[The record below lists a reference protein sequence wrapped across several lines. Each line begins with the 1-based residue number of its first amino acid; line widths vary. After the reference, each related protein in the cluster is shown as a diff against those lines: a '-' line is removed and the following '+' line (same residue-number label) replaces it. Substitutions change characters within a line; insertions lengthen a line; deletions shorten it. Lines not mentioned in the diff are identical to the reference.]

1 MSVIN
6 QMLKDLEQRRAQG
19 FDNNAEMLDDLDVG
33 AASGPPANGRS
44 NVWRVFVVFLLV
56 AIIATW
62 VYLNAT
68 SKQDEDVVEV
78 KPAEAT
84 EPKISDYKS
93 IVQEVVVEDKQ
104 PSQLIT
110 ETTVLKG
117 IDKTTE
123 EIKNNIEP
131 VEEEVKIT
139 SVAVDAEPLKESV
152 SKASNSEIK
161 ISAILPSPLLAT
173 GEREIIT
180 VYGAGFIAPLNITME
195 WDAGRAFKELEPWQ
209 VKVNSETEI
218 QLHINLGSVED
229 EWRLLI
235 KQVDGSEQAEYKF
248 SVLDMPVKETEPE
261 VMLDKE
267 KTSEKKNE
275 VSFTKVNRTLTI
287 DEKVNLAYS
296 KAQFLIQQG
305 KIKQAKESL
314 YEVLALDFSHLQARQ
329 SLSAILFREQ
339 AYDEAIEV
347 LKLSSIQ
354 HPEHVPFT
362 LLLARIYTER
372 GQDPLAV
379 DLLERLQPAVA
390 PNSEYYALLAAL
402 YQRSAQYKN
411 AADVYKKLLVNFPS
425 HAVWWMGLGLSLQ
438 SLQQNQNALD
448 AYKRSLQTQGLSNEL
463 RRFVKTRITQLTG

>member
-19 FDNNAEMLDDLDVG
+19 FDNNVDMLDDLEAG
-33 AASGPPANGRS
+33 AASGLPANGRS

-68 SKQDEDVVEV
+68 SKQDEDIAVA
-78 KPAEAT
+78 KPAEVT
-84 EPKISDYKS
+84 EPEISVYKS
-93 IVQEVVVEDKQ
+93 IVQEAIVKDKELSQPVVETIVLEDRDK
-104 PSQLIT
+104 IA
-110 ETTVLKG
+110 
-117 IDKTTE
+117 E
-123 EIKNNIEP
+123 EIKSG
-131 VEEEVKIT
+131 VEKAEKNVEIK
-139 SVAVDAEPLKESV
+139 SLAVDAEPIKESV
-152 SKASNSEIK
+152 SKASNSEII
-161 ISAILPSPLLAT
+161 ISAIVPSPLVAT

-209 VKVNSETEI
+209 VKVISETEI
-218 QLHINLGSVED
+218 QLHVNLGIAED

-235 KQVDGSEQAEYKF
+235 NPLDGSEQADYKF
-248 SVLDMPVKETEPE
+248 TVSAMAVKETEPE
-261 VMLDKE
+261 VIPAKE
-267 KTSEKKNE
+267 KNPGKKNK
-275 VSFTKVNRTLTI
+275 VSFTKVNRTLSI
-287 DEKVNLAYS
+287 DEKINLAYS
-296 KAQFLIQQG
+296 KAQFLIRQG
-305 KIKQAKESL
+305 KMKQAKESL
-314 YEVLALDFSHLQARQ
+314 HEVLALDFSHLQARQ
-329 SLSAILFREQ
+329 TLSAILFREQ
-339 AYDEAIEV
+339 AYGEAIEV
-347 LKLSSIQ
+347 LKLGSIQ
-354 HPEHVPFT
+354 HPRHVPFT

-411 AADVYKKLLVNFPS
+411 AADVYKKLLANFPS
-425 HAVWWMGLGLSLQ
+425 RAVWWMGLGLSLQ
-438 SLQQNQNALD
+438 SLQQSNDALD
-448 AYKRSLQTQGLSNEL
+448 AYKKSLQTQGLSNEL